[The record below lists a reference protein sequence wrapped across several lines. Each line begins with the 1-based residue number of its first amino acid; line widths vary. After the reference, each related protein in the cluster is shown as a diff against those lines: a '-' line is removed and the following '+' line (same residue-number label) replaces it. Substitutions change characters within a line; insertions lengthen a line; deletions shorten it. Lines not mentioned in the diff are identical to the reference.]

1 MVQSP
6 LRRKMKSDEDVHVVM
21 VPVENISFKS
31 LDFQLQDERD
41 DVENDFD
48 DDDEEDCIFDFNF

>member
-1 MVQSP
+1 
-6 LRRKMKSDEDVHVVM
+6 MKSDEDVHVVM